1 MYRGLPSG
9 NKILTKKWQEK
20 ERRIHMQKLRNVK
33 PTIDL
38 KKPKNFKHLKS
49 RAKKEQMLEDR
60 YTEIERENRIL
71 LEKMTSIMQKP
82 NRTSTSFSTD
92 RFGST
97 TVQPKKSLN
106 KAARKQELLKIT
118 LENQAILRRL
128 QDKSSNYNVA
138 KWEHEHR
145 ARLELLKNMSEYPY
159 DMMKQGKKRRF
170 NVSEAGG
177 TAYRPRSLG
186 PRQTWRSK
194 NNTAKTAPIVK
205 QAEALDENRIVHY
218 KKGKQL
224 GNGYYIVEISSNS
237 NNLFIAAYDVES
249 TESFLITLPEKR
261 ANELMVE
268 FENNYELMAS
278 SLQVMNKRLYLL
290 NPKYLADQKAKQD
303 KVPEDQQDLGE
314 TEPNHEMQEEEHL
327 RDGDGDDYEE
337 VNENQEQ
344 DEQETIEQQDNLEQ
358 QQEDAQKDDE
368 QPQDEAEEPQVR

>member
-82 NRTSTSFSTD
+82 NRTSTSFSND
-92 RFGST
+92 RFTLPSAIS
-97 TVQPKKSLN
+97 QKKSLN
-106 KAARKQELLKIT
+106 RAQRKQELLKIT

-128 QDKSSNYNVA
+128 QDKGSNYNVA
-138 KWEHEHR
+138 RWEHEHR
-145 ARLELLKNMSEYPY
+145 RRQDLLKNMSEYPE
-159 DMMKQGKKRRF
+159 DMDRKFGKRMF
-170 NVSEAGG
+170 NKSEAGG

-186 PRQTWRSK
+186 PRHTWRNK

-237 NNLFIAAYDVES
+237 SNLFIAAYDVES

-290 NPKYLADQKAKQD
+290 NPKYLADQRVAQA
-303 KVPEDQQDLGE
+303 QQDGEELGE
-314 TEPNHEMQEEEHL
+314 TVPQNPAQEEQEQEVKAEEEEEEKERSLDQNEPRIQEEE
-327 RDGDGDDYEE
+327 
-337 VNENQEQ
+337 
-344 DEQETIEQQDNLEQ
+344 QDNEGD
-358 QQEDAQKDDE
+358 QENEDE
-368 QPQDEAEEPQVR
+368 